1 MRKNINKLVAV
12 AIGVS
17 IMSGSALPVFAAD
30 ATAITTN
37 TSATTV
43 TTTQNT
49 SASTVTSV
57 QAQTKPV
64 LTLDDAI
71 TAAVNNSD
79 SLTLQEKY
87 VKLQEDQLDIE
98 DEIDD
103 NGFPYDRLEL
113 VVKKSKEQKDF
124 LEDQIAQDIT
134 NKYNEIVTKGKELDK
149 VKKKIEVGTKE
160 FKDSELKNKLGLLTA
175 VELKNKEID
184 IQNLKNNQKD
194 IENKLKNKQD
204 YFKVLTDK
212 DLSKYV
218 LEQDIKFESFKID
231 GSADEYFDNVIEK
244 YLKYDEEI
252 LKLTKDDAKD
262 HAKSKPN
269 KDDSAYNTTT
279 TDPVTKVTTT
289 VFNKNS
295 YNSALRTYGG
305 YLTDKYNNSL
315 DTVTLDTKKKNIKDG
330 LKDKYATLLD
340 LENKINVMKS
350 STSVDNKQ
358 ISIAKLKYD
367 LGLITKTEYNKEA
380 LKLEK
385 EDLEVTLRGYIEE
398 YNKQKN
404 YIQKPWLLYQ

>member
-1 MRKNINKLVAV
+1 MSKNINKLVAV

-17 IMSGSALPVFAAD
+17 IMSGSAIPVFATD
-30 ATAITTN
+30 T
-37 TSATTV
+37 
-43 TTTQNT
+43 TTTQNISSIT
-49 SASTVTSV
+49 NV
-57 QAQTKPV
+57 QAQTNVKPV

-79 SLTLQEKY
+79 SLTLKEKY
-87 VKLQEDQLDIE
+87 VKLQEDQLDIQ

-103 NGFPYDRLEL
+103 SGFPYDRLEL
-113 VVKKSKEQKDF
+113 VIKQSKEQKDF
-124 LEDQIAQDIT
+124 AEDQIAQDIT
-134 NKYNEIVTKGKELDK
+134 NKYNEIVTKGKDLDK

-160 FKDSELKNKLGLLTA
+160 FKDAELKNKLGLLTT
-175 VELKNKEID
+175 VELKNKEIE

-204 YFKVLTDK
+204 YFKVLTEK

-218 LEQDIKFESFKID
+218 LEQDIKFESFKIN

-252 LKLTKDDAKD
+252 LKLAKDNTKDNSKDKPKQSEYNKLVDDATNPIPG
-262 HAKSKPN
+262 AKKSVP
-269 KDDSAYNTTT
+269 DEAAYN
-279 TDPVTKVTTT
+279 V
-289 VFNKNS
+289 
-295 YNSALRTYGG
+295 ALRTYGS
-305 YLTDKYNNSL
+305 YLTDKYTNSS
-315 DTVTLDTKKKNIKDG
+315 DTVQLDQRKKNIKNG
-330 LKDKYATLLD
+330 LKDSYATLLD

-358 ISIAKLKYD
+358 ISISKLKYD

-385 EDLEVTLRGYIEE
+385 EDLDVTLRGYIEE
-398 YNKQKN
+398 YNKQKS
-404 YIQKPWLLYQ
+404 YIQKPWLLY

>member
-49 SASTVTSV
+49 SASTVASV

-113 VVKKSKEQKDF
+113 LVKQSKEQKDF

-149 VKKKIEVGTKE
+149 IKKKIE
-160 FKDSELKNKLGLLTA
+160 
-175 VELKNKEID
+175 
-184 IQNLKNNQKD
+184 
-194 IENKLKNKQD
+194 
-204 YFKVLTDK
+204 
-212 DLSKYV
+212 
-218 LEQDIKFESFKID
+218 
-231 GSADEYFDNVIEK
+231 EK
-244 YLKYDEEI
+244 KM
-252 LKLTKDDAKD
+252 
-262 HAKSKPN
+262 SN
-269 KDDSAYNTTT
+269 
-279 TDPVTKVTTT
+279 
-289 VFNKNS
+289 F
-295 YNSALRTYGG
+295 
-305 YLTDKYNNSL
+305 SL
-315 DTVTLDTKKKNIKDG
+315 N
-330 LKDKYATLLD
+330 
-340 LENKINVMKS
+340 
-350 STSVDNKQ
+350 
-358 ISIAKLKYD
+358 
-367 LGLITKTEYNKEA
+367 
-380 LKLEK
+380 
-385 EDLEVTLRGYIEE
+385 
-398 YNKQKN
+398 
-404 YIQKPWLLYQ
+404 